1 MRLNPLKVLFYSII
15 VMVLVFSLVSHAG
28 AAPIAVPDVNLE
40 VGPSD
45 DPEEV
50 VGTLQLLILLTVL
63 TLVPAFL
70 VMMTSFTRIV
80 VVLSFLRNA
89 LATQQTPPNQ
99 VLIGLALFLTFF
111 TRAPVFEEIKT
122 QSIDPYL
129 ARQITQEEAMSTG
142 AAPLREFMLK
152 QTREK
157 DLALFVKMSGM
168 ERPQNKDQ
176 VPMHVLIPAFAISEL
191 KIAFEMGFLIYV
203 PFLIID
209 MVVASTL
216 MSMGMF
222 MVPPIM
228 VSLPFKLLL
237 FVMVDGW
244 YLVIKSLLE
253 SF

>member
-1 MRLNPLKVLFYSII
+1 VRLNPLKVLFYSII

-111 TRAPVFEEIKT
+111 TMAPVFEEIKT